1 MELIA
6 LKQFVTHVLS
16 KQHVVKQIVRFWT
29 VVVECVFNQIV
40 VRQILRVHLYVIQH
54 VSSQIVAVHYVQ
66 KRNVT
71 LVLKNHHVVNLTVL
85 LLTVHHLQNA
95 QQQTAQILHLIPAQ
109 LLLTYSIQ
117 ITHANQTL
125 FVESVCKELYI

>member
-1 MELIA
+1 M
-6 LKQFVTHVLS
+6 
-16 KQHVVKQIVRFWT
+16 
-29 VVVECVFNQIV
+29 FNQIA
-40 VRQILRVHLYVIQH
+40 VRQILRAHQYVMQH

-66 KRNVT
+66 KPNVT
-71 LVLKNHHVVNLTVL
+71 LVLRNHHVVNLTVL

-109 LLLTYSIQ
+109 LTLTYLIQ
-117 ITHANQTL
+117 ITRANQTL

>member
-16 KQHVVKQIVRFWT
+16 KQLVVKQIVRFWT

-40 VRQILRVHLYVIQH
+40 VRQILRVHLYVMQH
-54 VSSQIVAVHYVQ
+54 VSSQIVAVRYVQ

-71 LVLKNHHVVNLTVL
+71 LVLRNHHVVNLTVL

-95 QQQTAQILHLIPAQ
+95 QQQTAQILHLIPAR
-109 LLLTYSIQ
+109 LPLTYSIQ